1 MPTTLTVA
9 DFLSLRMQYKA
20 EQAENEIPAVIEH
33 NFKDGRMVDHYFVV
47 PSPALLADEAVQDF
61 GGKIENILFLQQSE
75 PGAPWQVLLHEPSM
89 IREITFEMPEE
100 EFRAMLAIG
109 VDNLNQVYVSDIKG
123 IQVFSADGRYLRLI
137 RPADP
142 VFAIAF
148 DRQNR
153 LTVTENTPQ
162 VVRYAPQAGE

>member
-47 PSPALLADEAVQDF
+47 PGPALLADEAVQDF

-100 EFRAMLAIG
+100 EFRAMLAKN
-109 VDNLNQVYVSDIKG
+109 NLILPFMSRN
-123 IQVFSADGRYLRLI
+123 AE
-137 RPADP
+137 
-142 VFAIAF
+142 
-148 DRQNR
+148 NR
-153 LTVTENTPQ
+153 LFRTILDRIGNQLVQNKAHPLFI
-162 VVRYAPQAGE
+162 

>member
-47 PSPALLADEAVQDF
+47 PGPALLADEAVQDF

-75 PGAPWQVLLHEPSM
+75 PGAPLWVTCPLWPRIWVKFLIPSVCCW
-89 IREITFEMPEE
+89 R
-100 EFRAMLAIG
+100 
-109 VDNLNQVYVSDIKG
+109 K
-123 IQVFSADGRYLRLI
+123 ADS
-137 RPADP
+137 P
-142 VFAIAF
+142 V
-148 DRQNR
+148 
-153 LTVTENTPQ
+153 
-162 VVRYAPQAGE
+162 

>member
-1 MPTTLTVA
+1 MPTTLTAA

-47 PSPALLADEAVQDF
+47 PGPALLADEAVQDF

-100 EFRAMLAIG
+100 EFRAMLAKN
-109 VDNLNQVYVSDIKG
+109 NLISEIDMFSDALQSMREKLVQDDREG
-123 IQVFSADGRYLRLI
+123 LEEMFRLSTE
-137 RPADP
+137 RRS
-142 VFAIAF
+142 AF
-148 DRQNR
+148 DKK
-153 LTVTENTPQ
+153 
-162 VVRYAPQAGE
+162 

>member
-47 PSPALLADEAVQDF
+47 PAPALLADEAVQDF

-100 EFRAMLAIG
+100 EFRAMLAKN
-109 VDNLNQVYVSDIKG
+109 NLILPG
-123 IQVFSADGRYLRLI
+123 
-137 RPADP
+137 DP
-142 VFAIAF
+142 VF
-148 DRQNR
+148 
-153 LTVTENTPQ
+153 VMP
-162 VVRYAPQAGE
+162 YALGCI

>member
-9 DFLSLRMQYKA
+9 DFLSLRMQYNA

-47 PSPALLADEAVQDF
+47 PGPALLADEAVQAF

-100 EFRAMLAIG
+100 EFRAMLAKN
-109 VDNLNQVYVSDIKG
+109 NLILPFMSRN
-123 IQVFSADGRYLRLI
+123 AE
-137 RPADP
+137 
-142 VFAIAF
+142 
-148 DRQNR
+148 NR
-153 LTVTENTPQ
+153 LFRTILDRIGNQLVQNKAHPLFI
-162 VVRYAPQAGE
+162 

>member
-1 MPTTLTVA
+1 MPTTLTAA

-47 PSPALLADEAVQDF
+47 PDPALLADEAVQDF

-100 EFRAMLAIG
+100 EFRAMLAKNNG
-109 VDNLNQVYVSDIKG
+109 SEGDYAVCAVMMTTLACLVTLPLVSLG
-123 IQVFSADGRYLRLI
+123 IALMS
-137 RPADP
+137 
-142 VFAIAF
+142 
-148 DRQNR
+148 
-153 LTVTENTPQ
+153 
-162 VVRYAPQAGE
+162 